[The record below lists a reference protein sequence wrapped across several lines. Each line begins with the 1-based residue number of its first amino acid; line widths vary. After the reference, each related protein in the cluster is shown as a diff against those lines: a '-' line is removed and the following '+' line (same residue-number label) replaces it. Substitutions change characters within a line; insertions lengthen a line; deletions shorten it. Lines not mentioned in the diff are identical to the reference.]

1 MRGPKPKITGCG
13 SKLKR
18 SERFEC
24 WNPSER
30 NASDAEPDK
39 KRKMLTEALRIV
51 IKFIM
56 KNHVYEFD
64 NKIHKQS
71 KGGAIGVEL
80 TGDLTKVFMVWWT
93 KQFLSKMRERETAL
107 FLYKIYVD
115 DINMLMHIPN
125 DIDAKP
131 LSPDE
136 KEIESSKRV
145 EEVGNSI
152 HHSIIVKADCPAR
165 HPDKKLPILDLKSW
179 LDEKDEKRIVL
190 YEFYQKDVSSKAT
203 INARSTLPWK
213 SKHTILVQQTL
224 RILRNCSRNLQWDI
238 TASHLTKM
246 SMRMQYS
253 GFDKTFRYNVISTA
267 IAAFS
272 TILEKAKKEG
282 VPVYRPKNWKW
293 EERRELKESRK
304 KNWYKKGGY
313 RSVIF
318 VPATEGS
325 ELTKRFRE
333 VVSASGMEIKI
344 VEKSGKTL
352 EEVLRTSDP
361 RKERRCRRGDCPV
374 CSTDGKGNCKALNI
388 NYQMT
393 CECEEGQ
400 YTGTTTRG
408 AYVRGKEHISKIEE
422 RNPKSDLWQHCVE
435 KHNGVIKRFKMDV
448 IESFKNDPLLRQVSE
463 ATRISRADKKTL
475 INRKEE
481 MSTSRTN

>member
-1 MRGPKPKITGCG
+1 MDETVFIQN
-13 SKLKR
+13 
-18 SERFEC
+18 E
-24 WNPSER
+24 
-30 NASDAEPDK
+30 EP
-39 KRKMLTEALRIV
+39 R
-51 IKFIM
+51 
-56 KNHVYEFD
+56 
-64 NKIHKQS
+64 
-71 KGGAIGVEL
+71 
-80 TGDLTKVFMVWWT
+80 
-93 KQFLSKMRERETAL
+93 

-115 DINMLMHIPN
+115 DIDMLTHIPN
-125 DIDAKP
+125 DIDTKP

-136 KEIESSKRV
+136 KELETAERV
-145 EEVGNSI
+145 KEIGNSI
-152 HHSIIVKADCPAR
+152 HHSIIVETDCPAQ
-165 HPDKKLPILDLKSW
+165 HPDKKLPILDLKTW
-179 LDEKDEKRIVL
+179 LEDKDKKRIVL

-203 INARSTLPWK
+203 INARSTLPWR

-224 RILRNCSRNLQWDI
+224 RILRNCSRNLQWEI

-267 IAAFS
+267 IAAFN
-272 TILEKAKKEG
+272 TILEKAEKEG
-282 VPVYRPKNWKW
+282 VPIYRPKNWKR
-293 EERRELKESRK
+293 EERREMKVLRK

-318 VPATEGS
+318 VPATAES
-325 ELTKRFRE
+325 ELTKRFNE
-333 VVSASGMEIKI
+333 VVSASGIEIKV

-352 EEVLRTSDP
+352 GEMLRTSDP
-361 RKERRCRRGDCPV
+361 RKERKCRRNDCPV
-374 CSTDGKGNCKALNI
+374 CTTGGKGNCKTLNI

-422 RNPKSDLWQHCVE
+422 KNPKSDLWQHCVE
-435 KHNGVIKRFKMDV
+435 KHNGEIKTFKMDV

-463 ATRISRADKKTL
+463 ATRISRADKRIL

-481 MSTSRTN
+481 MSRR